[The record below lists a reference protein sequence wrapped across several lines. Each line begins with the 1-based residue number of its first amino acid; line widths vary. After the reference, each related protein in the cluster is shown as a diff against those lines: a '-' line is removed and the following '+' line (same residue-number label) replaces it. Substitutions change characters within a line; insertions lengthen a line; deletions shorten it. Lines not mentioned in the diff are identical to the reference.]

1 MRHTDWKRGLLLAAL
16 PLAAAAWGC
25 ADDDDDDGTGG
36 DGDTDTETDTGT
48 GDECVAPFEWG
59 DSFEKNEVIAN
70 WSFTGYID
78 ADGDGIV
85 EQEEVGFDM
94 DTIHCLGLQSIV
106 LAISD
111 TT

>member
-1 MRHTDWKRGLLLAAL
+1 MTHIDWKKALLLVTL
-16 PLAAAAWGC
+16 SLGAAAWGC
-25 ADDDDDDGTGG
+25 ADDDDDGDGGG

-59 DSFEKNEVIAN
+59 DSFAKGEVIAN

-78 ADGDGIV
+78 ADGDGVV
-85 EQEEVGFDM
+85 EQEEVEFDM
-94 DTIHCLGLQSIV
+94 DTIHCAGLQSIV
-106 LAISD
+106 LAVAD